1 MIMKVKAIGLLA
13 SIMTLCACG
22 SGQMQQE
29 QVQQYPVIQVNK
41 SSIELQESYS
51 ATMKGR
57 QDVEIYPQ
65 VSGTI
70 SKLCVKEGEQVKK
83 GQPLFVIDQVPY
95 QAALRVATAN
105 VRAAEAQVETARLDY
120 DSKQMLFDEEVISEY
135 DLLQAKNALAIAKA
149 GLEQVKAQEI
159 NARNDLSYTEVK
171 SPANGVVGTLPYRV
185 GALVSASLP
194 EPLTTVSDNSDMYV
208 YFSLTEN
215 QLLGLIRQY
224 GSKDEALKQ
233 MPEIDLQ
240 LNDRS
245 AYPQKGRIETIS
257 GVIDRNTGTVSL
269 RAVFPNEN
277 GLLHSGGAGNVIL
290 PVQKTD
296 ALVIPQVA
304 TYEIQDKVYVF
315 KVVDGKAQSA
325 HVQVTRVN
333 GGKEYIVDNGLQAGD
348 RIVTEGVG
356 LLREGTPIREK
367 TTSEPVV
374 TDNQTKEE

>member
-13 SIMTLCACG
+13 SIVTLCACG
-22 SGQMQQE
+22 SGQIQQE

-51 ATMKGR
+51 ATMEGR

-135 DLLQAKNALAIAKA
+135 DLLQAKNVLAIAKA

-171 SPANGVVGTLPYRV
+171 SPANGVVGTLPYRT
-185 GALVSASLP
+185 GALVGPSIP
-194 EPLTTVSDNSDMYV
+194 QPLTTISDTEQMYI
-208 YFSLTEN
+208 YFSMTEN
-215 QLLGLIRQY
+215 DIRGLIRRMARPTRL
-224 GSKDEALKQ
+224 SN
-233 MPEIDLQ
+233 PCPQ
-240 LNDRS
+240 LPFVS
-245 AYPQKGRIETIS
+245 MTA
-257 GVIDRNTGTVSL
+257 RNTNRRDVLKPSAASSTRKQEPFRFDASFLTKNVCFS
-269 RAVFPNEN
+269 AVE
-277 GLLHSGGAGNVIL
+277 
-290 PVQKTD
+290 
-296 ALVIPQVA
+296 
-304 TYEIQDKVYVF
+304 
-315 KVVDGKAQSA
+315 SA
-325 HVQVTRVN
+325 MSSCLIKKRMR
-333 GGKEYIVDNGLQAGD
+333 L
-348 RIVTEGVG
+348 
-356 LLREGTPIREK
+356 
-367 TTSEPVV
+367 
-374 TDNQTKEE
+374 

>member
-171 SPANGVVGTLPYRV
+171 SPANGVVGTLPYRT
-185 GALVSASLP
+185 GALVGPSIP
-194 EPLTTVSDNSDMYV
+194 QPLTTISDTEQMYI
-208 YFSLTEN
+208 YFSMTEN
-215 QLLGLIRQY
+215 DIRGLIRQY
-224 GSKDEALKQ
+224 GTPDEVIKSLPAITLR
-233 MPEIDLQ
+233 
-240 LNDRS
+240 LNDGTE
-245 AYPQKGRIETIS
+245 YEQKGCIETIS
-257 GVIDRNTGTVSL
+257 GIINPQTGTVSI
-269 RAVFPNEN
+269 RCVFPNEKR
-277 GLLHSGGAGNVIL
+277 LLFSGGIGNIVL
-290 PVQKTD
+290 PQQETD
-296 ALVIPQVA
+296 AIVIPQSA
-304 TYEIQDKVYVF
+304 TYEIQDKIFVY
-315 KVVDGKAQSA
+315 KVIDGKAVASEIVVAKQ
-325 HVQVTRVN
+325 N
-333 GGKEYIVDNGLQAGD
+333 DGKHYIVRDGLTVGD
-348 RIVTEGVG
+348 KIISEGVG
-356 LLREGTPIREK
+356 LVQDGAEVSI
-367 TTSEPVV
+367 
-374 TDNQTKEE
+374 KE

>member
-171 SPANGVVGTLPYRV
+171 SPANGVVGTLPYRT
-185 GALVSASLP
+185 GALVGPSMLQ
-194 EPLTTVSDNSDMYV
+194 PLTIISDTEQMYI
-208 YFSLTEN
+208 YFSMTEN
-215 QLLGLIRQY
+215 DIRGLIRQY
-224 GSKDEALKQ
+224 GTPDEVIKSLPAITLR
-233 MPEIDLQ
+233 
-240 LNDRS
+240 LNDGTE
-245 AYPQKGRIETIS
+245 YEQKGCIETIS
-257 GVIDRNTGTVSL
+257 GIINPQTGTVSI
-269 RAVFPNEN
+269 RCVFPNEKR
-277 GLLHSGGAGNVIL
+277 LLFSGGIGNIVL
-290 PVQKTD
+290 PQQETD
-296 ALVIPQVA
+296 AIVIPQSA
-304 TYEIQDKVYVF
+304 TYEIQDKIFVY
-315 KVVDGKAQSA
+315 KVIDGKAVAS
-325 HVQVTRVN
+325 
-333 GGKEYIVDNGLQAGD
+333 EIVVAKQNDGQALYRSRWPYRG
-348 RIVTEGVG
+348 
-356 LLREGTPIREK
+356 
-367 TTSEPVV
+367 
-374 TDNQTKEE
+374 

>member
-171 SPANGVVGTLPYRV
+171 SPANGVVGTLPYRT
-185 GALVSASLP
+185 GALVGPSMLQ
-194 EPLTTVSDNSDMYV
+194 PLTIISDTEQMYI
-208 YFSLTEN
+208 YFSMTEN
-215 QLLGLIRQY
+215 DIRGLIRQY
-224 GSKDEALKQ
+224 GTPTRSSS
-233 MPEIDLQ
+233 PCLQ
-240 LNDRS
+240 SLFVS
-245 AYPQKGRIETIS
+245 MT
-257 GVIDRNTGTVSL
+257 VRNTNRRDVLKPSAASSTRKQEPFRFDASFLTKNVCCSAVESAISFCLNKKRMRLLFRRVLPMKFKIKSL
-269 RAVFPNEN
+269 C
-277 GLLHSGGAGNVIL
+277 
-290 PVQKTD
+290 
-296 ALVIPQVA
+296 
-304 TYEIQDKVYVF
+304 
-315 KVVDGKAQSA
+315 
-325 HVQVTRVN
+325 TR
-333 GGKEYIVDNGLQAGD
+333 
-348 RIVTEGVG
+348 
-356 LLREGTPIREK
+356 
-367 TTSEPVV
+367 
-374 TDNQTKEE
+374 